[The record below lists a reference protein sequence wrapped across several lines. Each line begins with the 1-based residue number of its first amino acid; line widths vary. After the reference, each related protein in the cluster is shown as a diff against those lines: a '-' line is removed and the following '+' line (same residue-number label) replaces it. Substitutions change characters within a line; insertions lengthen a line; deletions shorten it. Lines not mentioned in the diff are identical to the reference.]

1 MGRISIADCRAVD
14 QSRRFSP
21 PTRLVAAAA
30 AAAAAAVQ
38 SIDRD
43 AAGTLRSRVAERHPG
58 DGRLLPITLG
68 RRLEPSGALTGD

>member
-21 PTRLVAAAA
+21 PTRLVA